1 MLHTY
6 SVIKKDKSVFNHL
19 EWEAAKSIA
28 EEGDLLLTIK
38 DNHISNV
45 RILEGVDD
53 YYGKQFKSVD
63 GGIITPFYQ

>member
-1 MLHTY
+1 MIHTY

-19 EWEAAKSIA
+19 SYENAKSIA

-45 RILEGVDD
+45 RILEEIDEF
-53 YYGKQFKSVD
+53 YGKEFKSVD
-63 GGIITPFYQ
+63 NGKITPFYQ